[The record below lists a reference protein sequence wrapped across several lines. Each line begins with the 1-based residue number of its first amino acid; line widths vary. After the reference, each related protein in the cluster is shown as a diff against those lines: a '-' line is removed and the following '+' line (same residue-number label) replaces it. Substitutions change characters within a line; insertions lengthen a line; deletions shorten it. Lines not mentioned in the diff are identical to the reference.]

1 MYIPDFLSES
11 IEPKYPMKEANK
23 PIKLFEGNLIIR
35 QSSLEVRGSGKVE
48 LSWLPLP
55 RIKFELKSDETERPK
70 LKLKLSEVRSLTNPT
85 FISEAII
92 KKVHHG
98 ETIDYTGNLNGKHA
112 NGSAKIDLVKFHVP
126 NFYSYN
132 GEMTRYKTENK
143 KGINSSR
150 LYLHDGDLGVI
161 LDTVSNEGDLEK
173 DLNAQNGFA
182 LTHVGTFQKTGGA
195 SFMID
200 EAIDILNAL
209 YYFFSFIRGA
219 WCGPTLSI
227 GTLKDTVVWE
237 PWDLN
242 QTTSWI
248 NVDSNQNW
256 FDRRNPMEIDGSFQ
270 SFMNKWRRSA
280 TNEKVQMLI
289 QWYVE
294 ANQHAGGTEGA
305 IILAHSALDL
315 LSSVLSI
322 KAEKAH
328 QRIRELFIRC
338 GINIKLPR
346 KLNNLFAIYHG
357 NDIPKT
363 LSRLR
368 NELVH
373 PSNGFDPISIAQVSQ
388 EAREE
393 ALKLGLW
400 SIERSFLHFFDYKGH
415 YYNRIESDFEEI
427 S

>member
-1 MYIPDFLSES
+1 
-11 IEPKYPMKEANK
+11 
-23 PIKLFEGNLIIR
+23 
-35 QSSLEVRGSGKVE
+35 VV
-48 LSWLPLP
+48 
-55 RIKFELKSDETERPK
+55 
-70 LKLKLSEVRSLTNPT
+70 
-85 FISEAII
+85 
-92 KKVHHG
+92 
-98 ETIDYTGNLNGKHA
+98 
-112 NGSAKIDLVKFHVP
+112 
-126 NFYSYN
+126 
-132 GEMTRYKTENK
+132 
-143 KGINSSR
+143 
-150 LYLHDGDLGVI
+150 

-173 DLNAQNGFA
+173 DLDAQNGFA

-200 EAIDILNAL
+200 EAIDFLNAL

-256 FDRRNPMEIDGSFQ
+256 FDRRNPMEIDGAFQ
-270 SFMNKWRRSA
+270 SFMNKWRYSA

-294 ANQHAGGTEGA
+294 ANQHAGGTEGS

-315 LSSVLSI
+315 LSSILSI
-322 KAEKAH
+322 KADKAH
-328 QRIRELFIRC
+328 QRIRELFIKC
-338 GINIKLPR
+338 GTDIKLPR

-373 PSNGFDPISIAQVSQ
+373 PSNGFDPISIAQASS

-400 SIERSFLHFFDYKGH
+400 SIERSLLHFFDYKGH
-415 YYNRIESDFEEI
+415 YYNRIESDFGSCMSFIELAL
-427 S
+427 